1 MSCFMIGK
9 RIIDITSPLCVSAK
23 FTLKRHFASKMFKE
37 KYAKIRP
44 LKTPTMIAMDNF
56 DFYYGP
62 VYGNYWPS
70 IRLGLLTP
78 NKYFAVLNKFS
89 RNRQQNETLLKDLGA
104 FNILEKV
111 QQRVTKKNNVQL
123 EYEEPILSDNTSE
136 GEDSVITQKD
146 KSELDSVYLRGE
158 GGLAHFR
165 RSGEIASLEE
175 QSRFKSQSS
184 KGVNIRKIN
193 ITGFEGQ
200 YAELPTKNHTL
211 TYPAELAIY
220 SFPKG
225 DLSDYPPP
233 PKDDVGTPGWWLL
246 DGGSVAPVLALGLT
260 EESNILDMCAA
271 PGGKSLLIVQT
282 DLMAKLTCNDN
293 KQSRLGQLH
302 RALGQYI
309 PANLDIAD
317 RIILKRKD
325 ASELDGWD
333 ECNLYDRILVDVPCT
348 SDRLS
353 VNRDDGNLYST
364 QLTEQRLNLPQVQT
378 RMLVNALR
386 SVRVGGCIVY
396 STCTLSPVQNDGVI
410 ENGVAIAD
418 EHFGIKAVELS
429 LSQMVSNFK
438 NIYRFSDKTR
448 RGLLILPFL
457 PLNCGPITRPIGFE
471 EGWICKN
478 AQ

>member
-282 DLMAKLTCNDN
+282 DLM
-293 KQSRLGQLH
+293 GQLH

-378 RMLVNALR
+378 RMLVIDNFKSCRNIAKYNPESFIYTASMSMFVDLQYNRYINYSMHNALR

-418 EHFGIKAVELS
+418 EHFGIKV
-429 LSQMVSNFK
+429 K
-438 NIYRFSDKTR
+438 
-448 RGLLILPFL
+448 
-457 PLNCGPITRPIGFE
+457 
-471 EGWICKN
+471 
-478 AQ
+478 